1 MAASRTDWRVTAR
14 QRQLSRQNEAAST
27 SQDTRA
33 AADPSLDVGR
43 NGRRRLWSMVFA
55 LLAAVIMLDQT
66 AKWWA
71 WRHVSGAEIN
81 TGGDFLVGHMVG
93 RWYADPVTGAL
104 LDLLDFG
111 LLNIAVS
118 VLMRRRRPV
127 AVLVLGALML
137 GGWCSN
143 LLDRLGMHYWTA
155 PGSDRGAVDF
165 IHIGGINYNL
175 ADFFIMS
182 ATPLFLLAVGYLGRQ
197 APNWPATAGAVTS
210 AARNRWRARMS
221 AFACA
226 GVIGVTALGAALYGA
241 VSTAHAHVSAK
252 GDQHSRIM
260 VAAYCSGTCDQLG
273 AFSGTGQRPLT

>member
-1 MAASRTDWRVTAR
+1 MTEAHGLVERYGENKIVEVTAFTSRPGILTGLPGPNTTTATGPSRGIPPPFTDQARASFGSRLCWWWLRLAAGLLLVADGLLGGGRPPHWRAGGQPRMAASRTDWRVTAR
-14 QRQLSRQNEAAST
+14 QRQPSRQNEAAST

-43 NGRRRLWSMVFA
+43 KGRRRPWSMVFA
-55 LLAAVIMLDQT
+55 LLAAVITLDQT

-71 WRHVSGAEIN
+71 WRQVSGAEIN

-93 RWYADPVTGAL
+93 RWYAYPVTGAL

-111 LLNIAVS
+111 LLNLAVS
-118 VLMRRRRPV
+118 VLMRRRHPV

-165 IHIGGINYNL
+165 IHIGGIN
-175 ADFFIMS
+175 
-182 ATPLFLLAVGYLGRQ
+182 
-197 APNWPATAGAVTS
+197 
-210 AARNRWRARMS
+210 
-221 AFACA
+221 
-226 GVIGVTALGAALYGA
+226 
-241 VSTAHAHVSAK
+241 
-252 GDQHSRIM
+252 
-260 VAAYCSGTCDQLG
+260 
-273 AFSGTGQRPLT
+273 